1 MANYYYVKTGGTATG
16 NAGRYTTQQT
26 GSFAALGAAN
36 YYGSIQSMINNIVAE
51 GGTFPLDGDFIN
63 PSDLHSES
71 TVPNHTSLP
80 FGTNMVAVDDAN
92 VNLGRTSGNYAQLAS
107 TGNIQYG
114 SLLYSGMAITAN
126 WTPIATGT
134 SLNAHGSKLLTPTS
148 GGGSL
153 IVAIYDGL
161 SVSLENTILEIW
173 SSAKS
178 VAYVGGGARLICNNI
193 TLVGFNGVTAAS
205 IFTADNSFTSG
216 GACVYISDSDL
227 SLISGTFIPNVGGN
241 RGNDDAIDVR
251 FDNCKIRAGVA
262 FTSEDFKSYD
272 QRALFTRCSD
282 VSAEA
287 EYQYHLHAFGGDVW
301 DEAAIYRNED
311 TAFTESNQK
320 ISYKIET
327 NSDASLGF
335 PLWLDFPM
343 SQYVP
348 LTTTSTL
355 EFYITCATAL
365 TDKDIYIAV
374 GYTDATNKN
383 TTNNVISAP
392 ETVGGTLDLL
402 AAGTTLTTDATST
415 WTGGL
420 ANLYKI
426 VIDCPTGAD
435 CQPTIRLNVTKPSTV
450 LHIASEYEL
459 S

>member
-1 MANYYYVKTGGTATG
+1 MAYYYISSTGTATG
-16 NAGRYTTQQT
+16 DAGRYATLQT
-26 GSFAALGAAN
+26 GTSAAVASYATLAEMLLATTPEVGGDYVVFFDDYVGSDTAFSSLSNRVFMIAVSALN
-36 YYGSIQSMINNIVAE
+36 GSLSRRSGFYPTITFSTATFDNISVSGFQFDVSTYTLYSQSVVYNDMYYDLDLNETVWYGSTDGGSCTANNCTVTTLGPVGSAM
-51 GGTFPLDGDFIN
+51 GTIL
-63 PSDLHSES
+63 
-71 TVPNHTSLP
+71 
-80 FGTNMVAVDDAN
+80 
-92 VNLGRTSGNYAQLAS
+92 R
-107 TGNIQYG
+107 G
-114 SLLYSGMAITAN
+114 SLLD
-126 WTPIATGT
+126 
-134 SLNAHGSKLLTPTS
+134 
-148 GGGSL
+148 
-153 IVAIYDGL
+153 V
-161 SVSLENTILEIW
+161 
-173 SSAKS
+173 
-178 VAYVGGGARLICNNI
+178 NNI
-193 TLVGFNGVTAAS
+193 TLLTTASGKYLYLVTGFAL
-205 IFTADNSFTSG
+205 G
-216 GACVYISDSDL
+216 GGRFRCTNSDL
-227 SLISGTFIPNVGGN
+227 SRVEGTLVYNVGGN
-241 RGNDDAIDVR
+241 LADDMIDVR
-251 FDNCKIRAGVA
+251 VDNCKLATGVL
-262 FTSEDFKSYD
+262 FTNETFKAYG